1 MSIYL
6 KTIKDYLARDDDFN
20 WNYGKHFFL
29 KQIGIACAAVK
40 NWPEAQESL
49 VMVENEKYKNDF
61 CYICHL
67 ARVYVMNEEP
77 NSAWQLYLDMD
88 TSNDSLI
95 LMNQIANDCYRKGFF
110 PIALKAF
117 DMLCRLDSE
126 NENLHHQGKLGAAVG
141 VFQQVIIRKA
151 TPEQFEDMINI
162 MKNTNNNID
171 KDPAVEQIL
180 ATVRGWCVENNY
192 NCTLL

>member
-1 MSIYL
+1 
-6 KTIKDYLARDDDFN
+6 
-20 WNYGKHFFL
+20 
-29 KQIGIACAAVK
+29 
-40 NWPEAQESL
+40 
-49 VMVENEKYKNDF
+49 
-61 CYICHL
+61 
-67 ARVYVMNEEP
+67 
-77 NSAWQLYLDMD
+77 
-88 TSNDSLI
+88 
-95 LMNQIANDCYRKGFF
+95 
-110 PIALKAF
+110 
-117 DMLCRLDSE
+117 
-126 NENLHHQGKLGAAVG
+126 

>member
-1 MSIYL
+1 
-6 KTIKDYLARDDDFN
+6 
-20 WNYGKHFFL
+20 
-29 KQIGIACAAVK
+29 VK

-180 ATVRGWCVENNY
+180 KTARGWCVENNY